1 MKKQI
6 IEKFKIHERDTGSYE
21 VQIALLNEKILRMTE
36 HLKRHKKDYCTKRSL
51 LRLIAKRKKLLK
63 KLAEDKERYQKF
75 IEKLK

>member
-1 MKKQI
+1 MKKKI
-6 IEKFKIHERDTGSYE
+6 IDKFKIHERDTGSYE

-51 LRLIAKRKKLLK
+51 LSLIAKRKKLLK
-63 KLAEDKERYQKF
+63 KLGEDRERYQKF